1 MLNGI
6 LWCDEGVHCL
16 AKETQLMLNPEE
28 YGMLFIGLGY
38 FYCNII
44 LVQDFNTA
52 VGKYQKASGI
62 GKLKALDHK
71 FWCVNG
77 ETEEAAISSAAHF

>member
-1 MLNGI
+1 MMM
-6 LWCDEGVHCL
+6 DESVHCL

-52 VGKYQKASGI
+52 VGK
-62 GKLKALDHK
+62 
-71 FWCVNG
+71 
-77 ETEEAAISSAAHF
+77 

>member
-52 VGKYQKASGI
+52 VGK
-62 GKLKALDHK
+62 
-71 FWCVNG
+71 
-77 ETEEAAISSAAHF
+77 